1 MTQLRSERAQ
11 WLARQILPHEP
22 ALRAQLS
29 RWRLPEGLDEDDVV
43 QECYARLAS
52 LDSVAEIRTPKN
64 YLFQAARSV
73 IYAHLR
79 HAQVVSIR
87 AVDDLEQIGVAID
100 EPGPEI
106 QTSDREQ
113 LHLLASAI
121 AELPEPG
128 RKAFVLRTIEEL
140 SHREIGQRLG
150 MSDNAV
156 QKSVAKSL
164 QFLMRRLGRGGN
176 GEDGAS
182 ILQTPYELRSDHDT
196 RNQRRD

>member
-1 MTQLRSERAQ
+1 LTQLCNERAQ
-11 WLARQILPHEP
+11 WLARHILPHEP
-22 ALRAQLS
+22 ALRAQLM
-29 RWRLPEGLDEDDVV
+29 RWRLPDGLDEDDVV

-64 YLFQAARSV
+64 YLFQAARS
-73 IYAHLR
+73 IIFAHLR
-79 HAQVVSIR
+79 HSQVVSIR
-87 AVDDLEQIGVAID
+87 AVDDLEQIGAAVD
-100 EPGPEI
+100 DHPGPET

-128 RKAFVLRTIEEL
+128 RKAFMLRTIEEL

-164 QFLMRRLGRGGN
+164 HFLMRRLGRGGN
-176 GEDGAS
+176 TDDRAS
-182 ILQTPYELRSDHDT
+182 TSKTSYERRSAHDT
-196 RNQRRD
+196 